1 MTVETIAELQTLLKK
16 LEEVKTE
23 RAYLAEV
30 YNGLREVSMTF
41 YYKDKTGNNNFVNTF
56 AFSKT
61 FPFDI
66 ATETK
71 IMLRD
76 AIEHYDEILSELQN
90 KLNNL

>member
-1 MTVETIAELQTLLKK
+1 MTVETIAELQELIKK
-16 LEEVKTE
+16 IDSVKNE

-41 YYKDKTGNNNFVNTF
+41 YYIDKTGNKNFVNTF
-56 AFSKT
+56 AFSPT

-66 ATETK
+66 MTETK

-76 AIEHYDEILSELQN
+76 AVEHYDQILSELQN